1 MANITQAQRVQIM
14 QRFDSPKNN
23 GLLARIAPFIAL
35 GIFCILGV
43 IGFIILSYV
52 ALIGAALGIVL
63 FITNYVY
70 RMLKRRGTMPPQ
82 APQQHKGRTYDH
94 KDL

>member
-1 MANITQAQRVQIM
+1 MV
-14 QRFDSPKNN
+14 QRFDFSKNN
-23 GLLARIAPFIAL
+23 GILARIAPFIAL
-35 GIFCILGV
+35 GIFCILGI

-52 ALIGAALGIVL
+52 ALIGAALGLVL

-70 RMLKRRGTMPPQ
+70 RVLKRRGNMPPQ
-82 APQQHKGRTYDH
+82 AQQRPGKTYEH

>member
-1 MANITQAQRVQIM
+1 MV
-14 QRFDSPKNN
+14 QRFDFSKNN
-23 GLLARIAPFIAL
+23 GFWARVAPFIAL
-35 GIFCILGV
+35 GIFCVLGV

-52 ALIGAALGIVL
+52 TLIGAAIGLVL

-70 RMLKRRGTMPPQ
+70 RMLKRRGNMPPQ
-82 APQQHKGRTYDH
+82 AQHRPGKTYDH